1 MMNIFTMFIILM
13 MIPSALVLINLI
25 MTKTSSSREKK
36 SPFECGFDPMST
48 SRIPMSSQF
57 FLVGLVFLVFDVE
70 ITLLIP
76 LAFMLNSFSP
86 SLILSSMFF
95 IIILVG
101 GIMFEYLEQSI
112 EWKM

>member
-1 MMNIFTMFIILM
+1 MLNISSILFILIL
-13 MIPSALVLINLI
+13 IPLALI
-25 MTKTSSSREKK
+25 MLNLLMNKNSISREKK
-36 SPFECGFDPMST
+36 TPFECGFDPMST

-76 LAFMLNSFSP
+76 MILIMKKFSMPMITTSAFFL
-86 SLILSSMFF
+86 
-95 IIILVG
+95 IILIG
-101 GIMFEYLEQSI
+101 GIFFEYTEQSI